1 MKKLFLS
8 ACMLLIST
16 IVFAQS
22 GKMAVGVNFNVGLHS
37 DYKNFGP
44 GAKFQYE
51 FIENFR
57 AEASGG
63 YYLKKDECTMWD
75 ANLNVHYLFHVG
87 NKFNVYPLAG
97 VTVLGAKVD
106 VPEIKAPSINI
117 GGHSFGGETVGGGS
131 SSDTKIGG
139 NIGAGA
145 EYYITDNFKV
155 NVEAKYQ
162 YVKDWDRPVVSVGA
176 AYVF

>member
-1 MKKLFLS
+1 
-8 ACMLLIST
+8 
-16 IVFAQS
+16 
-22 GKMAVGVNFNVGLHS
+22 
-37 DYKNFGP
+37 
-44 GAKFQYE
+44 
-51 FIENFR
+51 
-57 AEASGG
+57 
-63 YYLKKDECTMWD
+63 MWD
-75 ANLNVHYLFHVG
+75 ANLNVHYIFHIG

-106 VPEIKAPSINI
+106 VPEVNMPSINI
-117 GGHSFGGETVGGGS
+117 GGYSVGGTAGGGS

-145 EYYITDNFKV
+145 EYFITDNFKV